1 MTVRGGRSFPLGA
14 TPVEGGVN
22 FCVYSKHASRLELT
36 DHRVW
41 TSSTRVAAGQETRVT
56 GSLER
61 IQ

>member
-1 MTVRGGRSFPLGA
+1 MGT
-14 TPVEGGVN
+14 TPARIPDIPIG
-22 FCVYSKHASRLELT
+22 SHAIRLELT